1 MKIILA
7 RHGNTFGPGDIPVWV
22 GAREDLALVDK
33 GREQLAN
40 IGKWLVA
47 NSLKP
52 SLIIAGPL
60 KRTREG
66 AEIAARQTGYDAGRI
81 QIDERLKEIDY
92 GSWGGKSDAE
102 IEALY
107 GPDVIDDWRERT
119 IIPDGADWSPDLPTL
134 RANAEAVIS
143 EVVSLNDDVV
153 LIISSNGTLRYF
165 HEVWYAGQVESPSA
179 KVKTGHICLA
189 DWTNGVL
196 IPKFWNLDPRSGL

>member
-7 RHGNTFGPGDIPVWV
+7 RHGNTFGPGDTPVWV

-33 GREQLAN
+33 GREQSSD
-40 IGKWLVA
+40 IGRWLKA
-47 NSLKP
+47 NSLQP
-52 SLIIAGPL
+52 TLIIAGPL

-66 AEIAARQTGYDAGRI
+66 AELVAEQTGFEPGAI
-81 QIDERLKEIDY
+81 QIDDRLKEIDY

-102 IEALY
+102 IETLY
-107 GPDVIDDWRERT
+107 GPSVIDDWRERT
-119 IIPDGADWSPDLPTL
+119 IIPPGADWSPDLSTL
-134 RANAEAVIS
+134 KANAEAVIA
-143 EVVSLNDDVV
+143 EIVSSDEEVV

-165 HEVWYAGQVESPSA
+165 HEVWYAGRASSPSA

-196 IPKFWNLDPRSGL
+196 NPTFWNLDPRSGL